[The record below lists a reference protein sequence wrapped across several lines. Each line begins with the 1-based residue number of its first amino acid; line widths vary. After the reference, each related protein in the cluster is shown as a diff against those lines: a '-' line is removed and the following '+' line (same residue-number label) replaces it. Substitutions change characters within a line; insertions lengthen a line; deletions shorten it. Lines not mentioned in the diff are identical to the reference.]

1 MKEEG
6 REEEERY
13 GGSSQFRPLL
23 FVFGSARANQTTDD
37 QNSIP
42 AYIPFMANFLS
53 PLTNSLTP
61 YPLTGVPQAL
71 PRRIH
76 FPTAVHEDGETHEK
90 KNEECEN
97 ER

>member
-61 YPLTGVPQAL
+61 YPLTGGPSSA
-71 PRRIH
+71 PSSH
-76 FPTAVHEDGETHEK
+76 TFPHCSA
-90 KNEECEN
+90 
-97 ER
+97 

>member
-23 FVFGSARANQTTDD
+23 FVFGSARDNQTTDD

-42 AYIPFMANFLS
+42 AHIPFMANFLS
-53 PLTNSLTP
+53 PLTNSL
-61 YPLTGVPQAL
+61 GSL
-71 PRRIH
+71 PAH
-76 FPTAVHEDGETHEK
+76 GGPSNAPPSHPFPHCNA
-90 KNEECEN
+90 
-97 ER
+97 